1 MQQLNIDSSRASEFI
16 KRLKLLAEEDYK
28 AREERS
34 SLSNTLSAYKDKKN
48 IINLLD
54 PETLEARQLLLEC
67 LK

>member
-28 AREERS
+28 ARERS

-48 IINLLD
+48 IISLLD